1 MSINDKEQVKTQAI
15 ESSIDMTVHTT
26 VISLSL
32 SLSLSL
38 SEGFRQQALYYITV
52 ISKGQLA

>member
-26 VISLSL
+26 VISRSL
-32 SLSLSL
+32 SLSK
-38 SEGFRQQALYYITV
+38 GFSQQALYYHH
-52 ISKGQLA
+52 SNQ

>member
-32 SLSLSL
+32 SLKVSDNKCCTI
-38 SEGFRQQALYYITV
+38 ITV
-52 ISKGQLA
+52 ISKGQLV

>member
-26 VISLSL
+26 VISRSL
-32 SLSLSL
+32 SLSQKVSDNK
-38 SEGFRQQALYYITV
+38 RCTIITV
-52 ISKGQLA
+52 ISKGQLV